1 MTRIGA
7 DKIKRYLL
15 NDGHCWPNTAASCE
29 QRNGSLEAVAE
40 GEEPGSN
47 ILQVGPAQ
55 SSESAR
61 RKPHSYG

>member
-1 MTRIGA
+1 MLDA
-7 DKIKRYLL
+7 DGL
-15 NDGHCWPNTAASCE
+15 
-29 QRNGSLEAVAE
+29 AE

-61 RKPHSYG
+61 RKPHSYGQRPGLAAIFHTGEV